1 MQTSVQAPARPS
13 PPTGV
18 GPGAQE
24 PSIIVG
30 VPQITVGG
38 PPGSQTITIPM
49 PRTAADIDALK
60 ARRDELSNQ
69 LQSVDS
75 RRSKL
80 INQLKQTADATATQG
95 LEARLAL
102 LDARQLQLESDI
114 QLTGE
119 QLTSPSAGVIAST
132 AAPPVFAGLRSKDL
146 MTLSVLSIVLV
157 FFPLAVG
164 AARAALKKANRPG
177 PPAAAFMETAQRL
190 EHLEAS
196 VDAIAIEIERI
207 SEGQRFVTKLL
218 SESQPAPM
226 LGAGQRTPET
236 VRGS

>member
-114 QLTGE
+114 QLTGNS
-119 QLTSPSAGVIAST
+119 LRAR
-132 AAPPVFAGLRSKDL
+132 PPV
-146 MTLSVLSIVLV
+146 
-157 FFPLAVG
+157 
-164 AARAALKKANRPG
+164 
-177 PPAAAFMETAQRL
+177 
-190 EHLEAS
+190 
-196 VDAIAIEIERI
+196 
-207 SEGQRFVTKLL
+207 
-218 SESQPAPM
+218 
-226 LGAGQRTPET
+226 
-236 VRGS
+236 